1 MDILERRE
9 LNTGIWDA
17 IVWDYTSVLFSLAS
31 LLQDFAPLSI
41 KVMLVKLIY
50 FLGLFEFYSRL
61 FFFKFSH
68 VKKWSLR

>member
-61 FFFKFSH
+61 FFKNL
-68 VKKWSLR
+68 VT

>member
-1 MDILERRE
+1 MQCYKQAMDILERRE

-61 FFFKFSH
+61 FF
-68 VKKWSLR
+68 